1 MFQRSS
7 RQRREQKYQ
16 PDAQAHR
23 ACKDAESAG
32 SGQMTS
38 AIGTEEESMTTQ
50 LKPNEP
56 LAPRHPLPRSSQV
69 DRDAYLLDLC
79 RGKKILH
86 LACAA
91 WPATQMWCNDG
102 SLLHL
107 QMLKV
112 ADRVAGFDWSEEGL
126 GILKKHDVPDLHRL
140 NLLEPNQVAEGWE
153 KLGFEPD
160 IVVAGELLEHLDRAG
175 LVLENCR
182 KMMKPECKMVITV
195 PNAFSVRSLLHVLRG
210 YEKVAPDHV
219 SYYSYSNVRELA
231 ERNGFSLD
239 SVNWYRYSPAR
250 KAIDRV
256 VDTAIAPVIWMWP
269 QLSEGLIAEC
279 SIA

>member
-1 MFQRSS
+1 MN
-7 RQRREQKYQ
+7 
-16 PDAQAHR
+16 PA
-23 ACKDAESAG
+23 
-32 SGQMTS
+32 
-38 AIGTEEESMTTQ
+38 

-56 LAPRHPLPRSSQV
+56 LAPRYPLPRTGQV
-69 DRDAYLLDLC
+69 DRDNYLLELC
-79 RGKKILH
+79 RGKKVLH

-91 WPATQMWCNDG
+91 WPATKMWCEDG

-107 QMLKV
+107 RMGKV
-112 ADRVAGFDWSEEGL
+112 TERLAGFDWSEPGMKELQDRGV
-126 GILKKHDVPDLHRL
+126 KDLHRI
-140 NLLEPNQVAEGWE
+140 NLLDPDQVAEGWD

-160 IVVAGELLEHLDRAG
+160 LIIAGELLEHLDRAG
-175 LVLENCR
+175 MVLESCR
-182 KMMKPECKMVITV
+182 RVMSPSCRFVITV

-231 ERNGFSLD
+231 ERNGFHMD

-250 KAIDRV
+250 KPIDRV
-256 VDTAIAPVIWMWP
+256 VDVAIAPIIWMWP

-279 SIA
+279 SVAELPDNCDENAEDCCETTPEEGLAEVG